1 MHAITVAKMTLDLT
15 YKCMPYEENDV
26 KPRMEEIQK
35 TWDTFKGTL
44 LRMLNFSCVRSRLTN
59 MVRIKS
65 FVIER
70 AIDFITIL

>member
-1 MHAITVAKMTLDLT
+1 MHAITVAKVTLGLT
-15 YKCMPYEENDV
+15 YKLPYEENDV

-35 TWDTFKGTL
+35 TRDTFKGTL